1 MSINPIVTII
11 CTCYNHEKY
20 VVESLQSVLLQ
31 TYNNIQLIVVDDCST
46 DNSVTVIEN
55 FLTNYPEII
64 FIKNKA
70 NLGLT
75 KSVNNAMLQAKGAYF
90 IDLASDDVLV
100 PNCVEIQV
108 ETFKNSKYKN
118 LAFVYGNA
126 EFISEAGNHLSYFF
140 DTDKNLKTNPKRP
153 SGDIYLKTISI
164 ETTICSVATLYK
176 KSIFDLSNKYD
187 ETLCYEDFDY
197 WIRISRNYDIEFID
211 EVLIKKRFL
220 LSSLHQSFHKKH
232 AVIGKS
238 VYKILKMAAGI
249 NKSKIENS
257 VLATRVML
265 EIKRSIK
272 RITPI
277 LLAKNSLLWLQLKI
291 KSI

>member
-1 MSINPIVTII
+1 MLQNPIVTII
-11 CTCYNHEKY
+11 CTCFNHEKY
-20 VVESLQSVLLQ
+20 VVESLQSVLDQ
-31 TYNNIQLIVVDDCST
+31 SYKNIQLIVVDNCSS
-46 DNSVTVIEN
+46 DNSVFEIET
-55 FLTNYPEII
+55 FIKKYPEII
-64 FIKNKA
+64 FTKNKI
-70 NLGLT
+70 NLGIT
-75 KSVNNAMLQAKGAYF
+75 KSVNQAMLQAKGDYF
-90 IDLASDDVLV
+90 IDLAADDVLM
-100 PNCVEIQV
+100 PNCVALQV
-108 ETFKNSKYKN
+108 ETFEKTKYKN

-126 EFISEAGNHLSYFF
+126 EFVSETGHHLSYFF
-140 DTDKNLKTNPKRP
+140 DTDENLKTNPTRP

-197 WIRISRNYDIEFID
+197 WIRISRNYNIEFID
-211 EVLIKKRFL
+211 EILVKKRFL
-220 LSSLHQSFHKKH
+220 LNSLHQSFHKKH

-238 VYKILKMAAGI
+238 VFKILSMAAVL

-272 RITPI
+272 RMTPV
-277 LLAKNSLLWLQLKI
+277 LLTKNTWLWLQLKI
-291 KSI
+291 KSF

>member
-1 MSINPIVTII
+1 MHQNPIVTIV
-11 CTCYNHEKY
+11 CTCYNHENY
-20 VVESLQSVLLQ
+20 VVESLQSVLNQ
-31 TYNNIQLIVVDDCST
+31 TYKNIQLIVVDDYST
-46 DNSVTVIEN
+46 DNSVTVIKD
-55 FLTNYPEII
+55 FIKKYPEII
-64 FIKNKA
+64 FIKNET
-70 NLGLT
+70 NQGLT
-75 KSVNNAMLQAKGAYF
+75 KSVNNAMLQAKGEYF
-90 IDLASDDVLV
+90 IDLAADDVLM
-100 PNCVEIQV
+100 PNCITVQV
-108 ETFKNSKYKN
+108 AAFQNSKYKN

-140 DTDKNLKTNPKRP
+140 DTDKNLKTNPTRP

-176 KSIFDLSNKYD
+176 KSIFDLTNKYD

-197 WIRISRNYDIEFID
+197 WIRISREYDIEFID

-220 LSSLHQSFHKKH
+220 LTSLHQSFHKKH

-238 VYKILKMAAGI
+238 VYKILKMAAGL
-249 NKSKIENS
+249 NKSKLENS

-277 LLAKNSLLWLQLKI
+277 LLAKNSWLWLQLKMR
-291 KSI
+291 SF

>member
-1 MSINPIVTII
+1 MQNNPIVTIV
-11 CTCYNHEKY
+11 CTCFNHEKY
-20 VVESLQSVLLQ
+20 VVESLQSVLDQ
-31 TYNNIQLIVVDDCST
+31 SYKYIQLIVVDDCSS
-46 DNSVTVIEN
+46 DNSVIVIEDYLRN
-55 FLTNYPEII
+55 FPEII
-64 FIKNKA
+64 FIRNNS

-90 IDLASDDVLV
+90 VDLAADDVLM
-100 PNCVEIQV
+100 PNCVAVQV
-108 ETFKNSKYKN
+108 ATFQNTKYKN

-140 DTDKNLKTNPKRP
+140 DTDKNLKTNPTRP

-176 KSIFDLSNKYD
+176 KSIFDSSNKYD

-211 EVLIKKRFL
+211 EILIKKRFL
-220 LSSLHQSFHKKH
+220 LNSLHQSFHKKH
-232 AVIGKS
+232 AIIGKS
-238 VYKILKMAAGI
+238 VYKILVMASKL
-249 NKSKIENS
+249 NRSKIENS

-272 RITPI
+272 RFAPI
-277 LLAKNSLLWLQLKI
+277 LLAKNSWLWLQLKLRTI
-291 KSI
+291 

>member
-1 MSINPIVTII
+1 MHQNPIVTIV
-11 CTCYNHEKY
+11 CSCYNHENY
-20 VVESLQSVLLQ
+20 VAESLQSVLNQ
-31 TYNNIQLIVVDDCST
+31 TYKNIQLIVVDDCST
-46 DNSVTVIEN
+46 DKSVAVIEK
-55 FLTNYPEII
+55 FLNKYPEIL
-64 FIKNKA
+64 FIKNNT

-75 KSVNNAMLQAKGAYF
+75 KSVNNAMLQSKGDYF
-90 IDLASDDVLV
+90 IDLAADDVLM
-100 PNCVEIQV
+100 PNCVTVQV
-108 ETFKNSKYKN
+108 AAFQNSKYKN

-126 EFISEAGNHLSYFF
+126 EFISEDGSHLSYFF
-140 DTDKNLKTNPKRP
+140 DTGKDLKTNPTRP

-164 ETTICSVATLYK
+164 ETTVCSVATLYK

-197 WIRISRNYDIEFID
+197 WIRISREYDIEFID

-220 LSSLHQSFHKKH
+220 LTSLHQSFHKKH

-277 LLAKNSLLWLQLKI
+277 LLAKNSWLWLQLKMR
-291 KSI
+291 SF

>member
-1 MSINPIVTII
+1 MHQNPIVTIV
-11 CTCYNHEKY
+11 CTCYNHENY
-20 VVESLQSVLLQ
+20 VVESLQSVLNQ
-31 TYNNIQLIVVDDCST
+31 TYKNIQLIVVDDYST
-46 DNSVTVIEN
+46 DNSVTVIKD
-55 FLTNYPEII
+55 FIKKYPEII
-64 FIKNKA
+64 FIKNET
-70 NLGLT
+70 NQGLT
-75 KSVNNAMLQAKGAYF
+75 KSVNNAMLQAKGEYF
-90 IDLASDDVLV
+90 IDLAADDVLM
-100 PNCVEIQV
+100 PNCVTVQV
-108 ETFKNSKYKN
+108 AAFQNSKYKN

-140 DTDKNLKTNPKRP
+140 DTDKNLKTNPTRP

-176 KSIFDLSNKYD
+176 KSIFDLTNKYD

-197 WIRISRNYDIEFID
+197 WIRISREYDIEFID

-220 LSSLHQSFHKKH
+220 LTSLHQSFHKKH

-238 VYKILKMAAGI
+238 VYKILKMAAGL
-249 NKSKIENS
+249 NKSKLENS

-277 LLAKNSLLWLQLKI
+277 LLAKNSWLWLQLKMR
-291 KSI
+291 SF

>member
-1 MSINPIVTII
+1 MNINPIVTII

-20 VVESLQSVLLQ
+20 VVESLQSVLQ
-31 TYNNIQLIVVDDCST
+31 QSYKNIQLIVVDDCST

-55 FLTNYPEII
+55 FISNYPEII
-64 FIKNKA
+64 FIKNKT

-75 KSVNNAMLQAKGAYF
+75 KSVNNAIIQAKGDFF
-90 IDLASDDVLV
+90 IDLAADDVLV
-100 PNCVEIQV
+100 SNCIELQIA
-108 ETFKNSKYKN
+108 TYKNSEYKN
-118 LAFVYGNA
+118 LAIVYGNA
-126 EFISEAGNHLSYFF
+126 EIISEKGNHLSYYFEV
-140 DTDKNLKTNPKRP
+140 DKSLKANPKRP
-153 SGDIYLKTISI
+153 SGTIYKNVIST
-164 ETTICSVATLYK
+164 ETTICSVAALYK
-176 KSIFDLSNKYD
+176 TSIFDLSNKYD
-187 ETLCYEDFDY
+187 ETLCYEDLDY

-211 EVLIKKRFL
+211 EILIKKRFL

-238 VYKILKMAAGI
+238 VYKILKMAAGL